1 MVGDE
6 LIEAITT
13 GGPVAGDHQEV
24 DFRWVGRGRILP
36 AGGAGA
42 VHFSLVAASVGVTG
56 QG

>member
-24 DFRWVGRGRILP
+24 DVRWVGRGRILP